1 MKWISYSRFSEE
13 DLGVDV
19 EDLLKALSD
28 FLLESGFQDP
38 YMQFSE
44 MNQHT
49 LENLKQAIEKALQSG
64 EMFDQERAEEIRQR
78 LQQMSAQQREKLM
91 QRLIEKLEESGYI
104 NTEGSPRVAWQIEFW
119 GTRHTRAGNGHR
131 LQRRLQAIQL
141 WRHDEPGYQRDSIL
155 RDATRRSEAAAG
167 TGVFRLTRASGRVSE
182 FLRYGADARLQPQHD
197 PIWRRSFHAGQESGD
212 GVVAFDPYTVP
223 GRFAAL
229 RSVPRLSRGSSRF
242 GTGARASWAVLHQHT
257 RRPHSCAEAAGGREE
272 GHEADHHDH
281 GWQAFCTDSRRWADL
296 QECLRSGP
304 AGVEPD

>member
-104 NTEGSPRVAWQIEFW
+104 NTEGQPPRRSHSARKR
-119 GTRHTRAGNGHR
+119 GRTA
-131 LQRRLQAIQL
+131 
-141 WRHDEPGYQRDSIL
+141 D
-155 RDATRRSEAAAG
+155 RDA
-167 TGVFRLTRASGRVSE
+167 L
-182 FLRYGADARLQPQHD
+182 
-197 PIWRRSFHAGQESGD
+197 
-212 GVVAFDPYTVP
+212 
-223 GRFAAL
+223 
-229 RSVPRLSRGSSRF
+229 
-242 GTGARASWAVLHQHT
+242 
-257 RRPHSCAEAAGGREE
+257 
-272 GHEADHHDH
+272 
-281 GWQAFCTDSRRWADL
+281 
-296 QECLRSGP
+296 
-304 AGVEPD
+304 